1 MKIIYETDDGKRFAT
16 AEECIE
22 YEKAQGKKIMLNEI
36 HAFDESE
43 MKIEINNE
51 SKDYEIGDMLCKA
64 KYVKFDSDE
73 ARCYFDDLQ
82 KEYGYSLICD
92 CTQCLYRDDV
102 YVWNDDIDMWESA
115 KEMIGHYESILGR
128 FKERK

>member
-1 MKIIYETDDGKRFAT
+1 MEM
-16 AEECIE
+16 E
-22 YEKAQGKKIMLNEI
+22 MN
-36 HAFDESE
+36 DESE
-43 MKIEINNE
+43 
-51 SKDYEIGDMLCKA
+51 DWEIGNVLMEA

-102 YVWNDDIDMWESA
+102 YVWNDDIDMWESS

-128 FKERK
+128 F